1 MALPSTGAI
10 SASMINLELGKASNA
25 QFNIAGSDERGLA
38 DKPSGTISFADFR
51 GKSAWDVVISP
62 SAPVIFTDEGLTVY
76 AYIDCIATGAPT
88 PTAYS
93 WSITGDSSLSI
104 YSGGTTATVRLKGRS
119 FIAGEFTATLTC
131 TVNGE
136 KSKSAVVTLS
146 VEPNAGGPGPGP

>member
-1 MALPSTGAI
+1 MALPTTGAI

-62 SAPVIFTDEGLTVY
+62 SAVTIYTEEGLILYTYVGVT
-76 AYIDCIATGAPT
+76 ATGAPS
-88 PTAYS
+88 PISYS
-93 WSITGDSSLSI
+93 WSIAGDSELSI
-104 YSGGTTATVRLKGRS
+104 YSGGTTDTVRIKGRS
-119 FIAGEFTATLTC
+119 FITGVYTATLTC

-136 KSKSAVVTLS
+136 KSSSITVTLD
-146 VEPNAGGPGPGP
+146 VEPGIGPGPGP